1 MRFGRPPRPI
11 PSSSTH
17 WPATANSDGAGSRK
31 SRTSPSFENL
41 TQEPVSRDTAS
52 PLPLWRYLPMIRVC
66 SRMFPVFILSV
77 SCLAQAV
84 QPTQTAEK
92 KQPAVPPKLTY
103 ILAARLFDSTGD
115 AIRENVVIL
124 IEGDRIKNVASAADM
139 KIPSGAEVI
148 DLTHSTV
155 LPGLIDCHT
164 HLSHRADRYNEIYKF
179 KDTPFTHAYFS
190 VGKARRTLDAGFT
203 TVRDVG
209 SPPFMAVDLRNA
221 INEGFI
227 VGPRIVASGPGI
239 SITGGHGD
247 LNNFSPQTHVMMF
260 PEERDFQIADGADQ
274 VRHVIRAQVKYGVDV
289 IKILATGGVLS
300 KGDQPG
306 APQYTLEELKVAAE
320 TAHMAGRKIAA
331 HAHGTEGIKNAIAAG
346 IDSIE
351 HASLVDDEG
360 IRMAK
365 EHGTYFVMD
374 IYNDDYILNEAPKF
388 GLTKEKYDKEKALG
402 QLQRNNFEKAFKAGV
417 KMAFGTDAGVYPHG
431 DNAKQFFYM
440 VKYGMTPADAIQAAT
455 MNAATL
461 IGRDKDVGAI
471 EAGKFAD
478 IIAVSGDPLKDV
490 TALEHVAFV
499 MKGGTVYKNTL
510 PH

>member
-1 MRFGRPPRPI
+1 MRLFVRCSFFFLLINIFAFAQTKTEPQI
-11 PSSSTH
+11 PKKVVVVKAAQIFDSKT
-17 WPATANSDGAGSRK
+17 GK
-31 SRTSPSFENL
+31 Y
-41 TQEPVSRDTAS
+41 VSE
-52 PLPLWRYLPMIRVC
+52 
-66 SRMFPVFILSV
+66 
-77 SCLAQAV
+77 QAV
-84 QPTQTAEK
+84 I
-92 KQPAVPPKLTY
+92 V
-103 ILAARLFDSTGD
+103 
-115 AIRENVVIL
+115 
-124 IEGDRIKNVASAADM
+124 EGDRIKQIVPAAGLAV
-139 KIPSGAEVI
+139 PAGAEVI
-148 DLTHSTV
+148 DLGSATL

-164 HLSHRADRYNEIYKF
+164 HLGARADRYDEIYDF
-179 KDTPFTHAYFS
+179 KDTPFQSAFAG
-190 VGKARRTLDAGFT
+190 VMNARKTLEAGFT
-203 TVRDVG
+203 SVRDVG
-209 SPPFMAVDLRNA
+209 SLPFLAVDLRNS
-221 INEGFI
+221 ITEGLI
-227 VGPRIVASGPGI
+227 IGPRIVASGPGI

-331 HAHGTEGIKNAIAAG
+331 HAHGTQGIKDAIAAG

-402 QLQRNNFEKAFKAGV
+402 QLQRDNFAKAFKAGV

-440 VKYGMTPADAIQAAT
+440 VKYGMTPAEAIQAAT